1 MALQRP
7 MKQRPM
13 PSKSRAG
20 DRSSAASSGGFRRCA
35 IYARKSSEEGL
46 EQSFNSLD
54 AQREACEAYIASQ
67 RHEGWRVLPT
77 AYDDGGISGGT
88 MDRPALLRLL
98 RDIRDRKVDLVVV
111 YKVDRLTRSLA
122 DFAKIVEVFDA
133 NGVSFVSVTQQF
145 NTASSMGRLTL
156 NMLLSFAQFEREV
169 TGERIRDKIAASK
182 RKGMW
187 MGGVP
192 PLGYDI
198 QDRSLVI
205 NEEEARTVRH
215 IFETYIQL
223 GAVRLLSDQL
233 DAERITSKRHISAKG
248 NSYGGRP
255 ISRGHLYR
263 LLRNRLYR
271 GEITHRDQT
280 YPGQHQPIIDDA
292 LWDQVQ
298 AQLEQNRVEQRA
310 QQTTIQASLVA
321 GLVTDQAGSK
331 LVPTYASK
339 NGKRYRYYVSQ
350 SLITG
355 TRSGAPHA
363 IRVPAADLERLV
375 SQRLCRWLTS
385 PAALMDAT
393 ASNVPATKHPAV
405 IAAANKLATTWNV
418 TPTISRCE
426 FLKAV
431 VECITITDIR
441 IEITIRPH
449 ALAQHLLGKHSGGID
464 AETNAAPDHGGAVV
478 LAIDAQLCRTGS
490 AMKLVAEGPE
500 ATPQPDPSLIRLLAR
515 AHAMR
520 KALEAGHHDS
530 IDACANAMGVTDSY
544 FSRIV
549 RLAYLAPDITTAIL
563 DGRQPANLTA
573 ARLSQTSDLPLAWNE
588 QRRVLGFA

>member
-1 MALQRP
+1 
-7 MKQRPM
+7 M
-13 PSKSRAG
+13 PAKGRGASASPAG
-20 DRSSAASSGGFRRCA
+20 RSDGVRRCA
-35 IYARKSSEEGL
+35 IYTRKSSEEGL

-88 MDRPALLRLL
+88 MDRPALLQLL
-98 RDIRDRKVDLVVV
+98 RDIRARKVDLVVV

-198 QDRSLVI
+198 QDRTLVI
-205 NEEEARTVRH
+205 NEEEAQTVRY
-215 IFETYIQL
+215 IFETYVTL
-223 GAVRLLSDQL
+223 GAVRPLQELL
-233 DAERITSKRHISAKG
+233 DAERITTKRHISAKG

-255 ISRGHLYR
+255 ISRGYLYR
-263 LLRNRLYR
+263 ILQNRLYR
-271 GEITHRDQT
+271 GEIVHNGQT
-280 YPGQHQPIIDDA
+280 YPGQHEPIIDAD
-292 LWDQVQ
+292 LWDRVQ

-310 QQTTIQASLVA
+310 QQTTIQTSMLA
-321 GLVTDQAGSK
+321 GLVTDQAGDK
-331 LVPTYASK
+331 LVPTYSNK

-355 TRSGAPHA
+355 TRGNAPHA

-375 SQRLCRWLTS
+375 SHRLCRWLTS
-385 PAALMDAT
+385 PGELIDAL
-393 ASNVPATKHPAV
+393 ASNVPATKHPAT
-405 IAAANKLATTWNV
+405 IAAAAKLATTWNV
-418 TPTISRCE
+418 TPTVSRCD
-426 FLKAV
+426 FLKAIV
-431 VECITITDIR
+431 DRITITDTS
-441 IEITIRPH
+441 ITIAIRPL
-449 ALAQHLLGKHSGGID
+449 ALAQHLLGRNGNTIS
-464 AETNAAPDHGGAVV
+464 AVTNADLDIQDPIV
-478 LAIDAQLCRTGS
+478 LTIYAQLCRTGL
-490 AMKLVAEGPE
+490 AMKLVAEGPD
-500 ATPQPDPSLIRLLAR
+500 ATPDPDPTLIRLLAR

-520 KALEAGHHDS
+520 NELEAGNHDS
-530 IDACANAMGVTDSY
+530 IEACANAMGVTSSY
-544 FSRIV
+544 VGRIV

-573 ARLSQTSDLPLAWNE
+573 ARLAQTSDLPLAWSD

>member
-1 MALQRP
+1 
-7 MKQRPM
+7 M
-13 PSKSRAG
+13 PAKRRGG
-20 DRSSAASSGGFRRCA
+20 DRSPAGSSGGFRRCA
-35 IYARKSSEEGL
+35 IYTRKSSEEGL

-133 NGVSFVSVTQQF
+133 NGASFVSVTQQF

-198 QDRSLVI
+198 RDRSLVV
-205 NEEEARTVRH
+205 NEAEARTVRH
-215 IFETYIQL
+215 IFETYVAL
-223 GAVRLLSDQL
+223 GAVRPLQEQL

-263 LLRNRLYR
+263 LLQNRLYR
-271 GEITHRDQT
+271 GEITHNGQT
-280 YPGQHQPIIDDA
+280 YPGQHEPIIDQE

-298 AQLEQNRVEQRA
+298 AQLERNRIEQRA
-310 QQTTIQASLVA
+310 QHTTIQTSLLA
-321 GLVTDQAGSK
+321 GVVTDQQGDR

-339 NGKRYRYYVSQ
+339 TGKRYRYYISQ
-350 SLITG
+350 SLTTG
-355 TRSGAPHA
+355 TRGNAPHA

-385 PAALMDAT
+385 PADLMVAI
-393 ASNVPATKHPAV
+393 ASNVPATKHPAI
-405 IAAANKLATTWNV
+405 IAAGNKIAATWNI
-418 TPTISRCE
+418 TPTASRCE
-426 FLKAV
+426 FLKAIADRV
-431 VECITITDIR
+431 TITDTN
-441 IEITIRPH
+441 ITIAIRPR
-449 ALAQHLLGKHSGGID
+449 ALSQHLLGKHGESITANID
-464 AETNAAPDHGGAVV
+464 AAANTEDPIV
-478 LAIDAQLCRTGS
+478 LTIDAQLCRSGL

-500 ATPQPDPSLIRLLAR
+500 AMSQPDQTLIRLLAR
-515 AHAMR
+515 AHVMR
-520 KALEAGHHDS
+520 SKLEAGHHDS
-530 IDACANAMGVTDSY
+530 IEACANAMGVSNSY
-544 FSRIV
+544 VGRIV

-563 DGRQPANLTA
+563 DGRQPANVTA
-573 ARLSQTSDLPLAWNE
+573 ARLSQTSELPLAWSE

>member
-1 MALQRP
+1 
-7 MKQRPM
+7 M
-13 PSKSRAG
+13 PGKRRAG
-20 DRSSAASSGGFRRCA
+20 DRSPAGSSGSVRRCA
-35 IYARKSSEEGL
+35 IYTRKSSEEGL

-54 AQREACEAYIASQ
+54 AQREACEAYITSQ

-133 NGVSFVSVTQQF
+133 NGASFVSVTQQF

-198 QDRSLVI
+198 QDRTLVI
-205 NEEEARTVRH
+205 NEAEAQTVRY
-215 IFETYIQL
+215 IFETYVTL
-223 GAVRLLSDQL
+223 GAVRPLHEQL
-233 DAERITSKRHISAKG
+233 DAERITSKRHTSAKG

-263 LLRNRLYR
+263 LLQNRLYR
-271 GEITHRDQT
+271 GEITHNGQT
-280 YPGQHQPIIDDA
+280 YLGQHQPIIDEA

-310 QQTTIQASLVA
+310 QQTTIQASLLA
-321 GLVTDQAGSK
+321 GLVTDQQGDR

-355 TRSGAPHA
+355 TRGNAPHA

-375 SQRLCRWLTS
+375 LQRLCRWLTS
-385 PAALMDAT
+385 PADLLDALGST
-393 ASNVPATKHPAV
+393 IPATKHPAI
-405 IAAANKLATTWNV
+405 IAAANKLATAWNI
-418 TPTISRCE
+418 TPTTSRSV
-426 FLKAV
+426 FLKAIV
-431 VECITITDIR
+431 DRIAIGDTG
-441 IEITIRPH
+441 IEIAVRPNT
-449 ALAQHLLGKHSGGID
+449 LAQHLLGKADYNISAD
-464 AETNAAPDHGGAVV
+464 ASRSNDCQDPIV
-478 LAIDAQLCRTGS
+478 LTIDAQLCRSGL
-490 AMKLVAEGPE
+490 AMKLVTEGPE
-500 ATPQPDPSLIRLLAR
+500 AIPQPDPTMIRLLAR

-520 KALEAGHHDS
+520 CELGSGRHDS
-530 IDACANAMGVTDSY
+530 LEACANAMGVSNSY
-544 FSRIV
+544 VGRIV
-549 RLAYLAPDITTAIL
+549 RLAYLAPDITTSIL

-573 ARLSQTSDLPLAWNE
+573 ARLSQTSELPLAWSE

>member
-1 MALQRP
+1 
-7 MKQRPM
+7 M
-13 PSKSRAG
+13 PAKGRG
-20 DRSSAASSGGFRRCA
+20 GNLPSAASSGGFRRCA
-35 IYARKSSEEGL
+35 IYTRKSSEEGL

-67 RHEGWRVLPT
+67 RHEGWRALPT
-77 AYDDGGISGGT
+77 AYDDGGISCGT

-98 RDIRDRKVDLVVV
+98 RDIRARKVDLVVV

-198 QDRSLVI
+198 QDRQLVI
-205 NEEEARTVRH
+205 NEDEARTVRY
-215 IFETYIQL
+215 IFETYVQL
-223 GAVRLLSDQL
+223 GAVRPLHEQI
-233 DAERITSKRHISAKG
+233 DAERITTKRHTSAKG

-263 LLRNRLYR
+263 LLQNRLYR
-271 GEITHRDQT
+271 GEIVHKGQT
-280 YPGQHQPIIDDA
+280 YPGQHEPIIDHD

-298 AQLEQNRVEQRA
+298 AQLEQNRVEHRA
-310 QQTTIQASLVA
+310 QQTTIQTSLLA
-321 GLVTDQAGSK
+321 GLVTDQAGDR

-339 NGKRYRYYVSQ
+339 NGNRYRYYISQ
-350 SLITG
+350 TLTTG
-355 TRSGAPHA
+355 TRGNAPHA

-375 SQRLCRWLTS
+375 GARFCRWLMKPAELLDSLNTTVPTS
-385 PAALMDAT
+385 
-393 ASNVPATKHPAV
+393 KHPAV
-405 IAAANKLATTWNV
+405 IAAANKLATTWNI
-418 TPTISRCE
+418 TPTINRRDV
-426 FLKAV
+426 LQAV
-431 VECITITDIR
+431 VDRITITDTS
-441 IEITIRPH
+441 ITIVIRSL
-449 ALAQHLLGKHSGGID
+449 ALAQHLLGTNSGSIGID
-464 AETNAAPDHGGAVV
+464 SYENLAPQDPVI
-478 LAIDAQLCRTGS
+478 LTIDAQLCRTGL

-500 ATPQPDPSLIRLLAR
+500 AIQQVDPTLIRLLAR

-520 KALEAGHHDS
+520 KELETGNHAS
-530 IDACANAMGVTDSY
+530 VDACANAMGVTDSY

-563 DGRQPANLTA
+563 HGRQPPRLTA
-573 ARLSQTSDLPLAWNE
+573 AWLAQTSDLPLAWSE
-588 QRRVLGFA
+588 QRRILGFA

>member
-1 MALQRP
+1 
-7 MKQRPM
+7 M
-13 PSKSRAG
+13 PAKGRGGSPSA
-20 DRSSAASSGGFRRCA
+20 AASSGGLRRCA
-35 IYARKSSEEGL
+35 IYTRKSSEEGL

-67 RHEGWRVLPT
+67 RHEGWRALPT

-98 RDIRDRKVDLVVV
+98 RDIRARKVDLVVV

-133 NGVSFVSVTQQF
+133 NGASFVSVTQQF

-192 PLGYDI
+192 PLGFDI
-198 QDRSLVI
+198 QDRNLVI
-205 NEEEARTVRH
+205 NEAEARTVRY
-215 IFETYIQL
+215 IFETYVTL
-223 GAVRLLSDQL
+223 GAVRPLQEQL
-233 DAERITSKRHISAKG
+233 DAERITTKRHISASG
-248 NSYGGRP
+248 RTIGGRP
-255 ISRGHLYR
+255 ISRGHLYH
-263 LLRNRLYR
+263 LLQNRLYR
-271 GEITHRDQT
+271 GEIVHRDQT
-280 YPGQHQPIIDDA
+280 YPGQHEPIIGQD

-310 QQTTIQASLVA
+310 QQTTIQTSLLA
-321 GLVTDQAGSK
+321 GLVTDQAGDR

-350 SLITG
+350 TLTTG
-355 TRSGAPHA
+355 TRGNAPHA

-385 PAALMDAT
+385 PADLLDAMNPT
-393 ASNVPATKHPAV
+393 IPATKHPTV
-405 IAAANKLATTWNV
+405 IAAATKLATTWNV
-418 TPTISRCE
+418 TPTTNRRDVLQA
-426 FLKAV
+426 F
-431 VECITITDIR
+431 VERITISDAS
-441 IEITIRPH
+441 IEIDVRPL
-449 ALAQHLLGKHSGGID
+449 ALAQHLLGRHRNGID
-464 AETNAAPDHGGAVV
+464 ADANTDSDHQDPIV
-478 LAIDAQLCRTGS
+478 LTIDAQLCRSGL

-500 ATPQPDPSLIRLLAR
+500 VTPQPDPTLTRLLAR

-520 KALEAGHHDS
+520 KELETGNHAS
-530 IDACANAMGVTDSY
+530 VDACANAMGVTDSY

-573 ARLSQTSDLPLAWNE
+573 ARLSQTSGLPLAWSE
-588 QRRVLGFA
+588 QRTGLGFA

>member
-1 MALQRP
+1 
-7 MKQRPM
+7 M
-13 PSKSRAG
+13 PAKSRAG
-20 DRSSAASSGGFRRCA
+20 DRSPVGSTGGTVRRCA
-35 IYARKSSEEGL
+35 IYTRKSSEEGL

-133 NGVSFVSVTQQF
+133 NGASFVSVTQQF

-198 QDRSLVI
+198 QDRNLVI

-215 IFETYIQL
+215 IFETYVTL
-223 GAVRLLSDQL
+223 GAVRLLHEQIN
-233 DAERITSKRHISAKG
+233 EEGITTKEHTSAKG

-263 LLRNRLYR
+263 LLQNRLYR
-271 GEITHRDQT
+271 GEITHKDQT
-280 YPGQHQPIIDDA
+280 YPGQHEPIIDQD
-292 LWDQVQ
+292 LWNQVQ
-298 AQLEQNRVEQRA
+298 AQLEQNRDEQRA
-310 QQTTIQASLVA
+310 QHTTIQTSLLA
-321 GLVTDQAGSK
+321 GLVTDQQGDK

-339 NGKRYRYYVSQ
+339 SGKRYRYYVSQ

-355 TRSGAPHA
+355 TRKSAPHA

-375 SQRLCRWLTS
+375 AQRLCRWLTS
-385 PAALMDAT
+385 PADLMDAI
-393 ASNVPATKHPAV
+393 ASNVTAAKHPA
-405 IAAANKLATTWNV
+405 IITAANKLATTWNV
-418 TPTISRCE
+418 TPTNNRRDVLQAITER
-426 FLKAV
+426 V
-431 VECITITDIR
+431 TITDAR
-441 IEITIRPH
+441 IAIAIRPL
-449 ALAQHLLGKHSGGID
+449 ALAQHLLGKSSGGIG
-464 AETNAAPDHGGAVV
+464 AETEGDANLEDPVV
-478 LAIDAQLCRTGS
+478 LMIDAQLCRTGL

-500 ATPQPDPSLIRLLAR
+500 AVPQPDPTLIRLLAR

-520 KALEAGHHDS
+520 RALETGHHDS

-563 DGRQPANLTA
+563 DGRQPANVTA
-573 ARLSQTSDLPLAWNE
+573 ARLSQTSELPLAWSE
-588 QRRVLGFA
+588 QCRVLGFA

>member
-1 MALQRP
+1 
-7 MKQRPM
+7 M
-13 PSKSRAG
+13 PPKGRAG
-20 DRSSAASSGGFRRCA
+20 DRSPAGSSDGVRRCA
-35 IYARKSSEEGL
+35 IYTRKSSEEGL

-98 RDIRDRKVDLVVV
+98 RDIRARKVDLVVV

-133 NGVSFVSVTQQF
+133 NGASFVSVTQQF

-198 QDRSLVI
+198 QDRNLVI
-205 NEEEARTVRH
+205 NEAEARTVRY
-215 IFETYIQL
+215 IFETYVTL
-223 GAVRLLSDQL
+223 GAVRPLHEQL
-233 DAERITSKRHISAKG
+233 DAERITTKRHISAKG

-255 ISRGHLYR
+255 ISRGHLYH
-263 LLRNRLYR
+263 LLQNRLYR
-271 GEITHRDQT
+271 GEIVHRDQT
-280 YPGQHQPIIDDA
+280 YPGQHEPIIDQD
-292 LWDQVQ
+292 LWDRVQ

-310 QQTTIQASLVA
+310 QHTAIQTSLLA
-321 GLVTDQAGSK
+321 GLVTDQLGSK
-331 LVPTYASK
+331 LVPTHASK
-339 NGKRYRYYVSQ
+339 NGKQYRYYISQ

-355 TRSGAPHA
+355 TRSSAPHA
-363 IRVPAADLERLV
+363 LRVPAADLERLV

-385 PAALMDAT
+385 PAELIDALNT
-393 ASNVPATKHPAV
+393 TIPATTHPSL
-405 IAAANKLATTWNV
+405 IAAACKLATDWSV
-418 TPTISRCE
+418 TPTINRRD
-426 FLKAV
+426 FLQAV
-431 VECITITDIR
+431 VDRITIGDAG
-441 IEITIRPH
+441 ITIAIR
-449 ALAQHLLGKHSGGID
+449 ALALTQHLLGRHRNGID
-464 AETNAAPDHGGAVV
+464 ADTNADPDHPDPVI
-478 LAIDAQLCRTGS
+478 LTIDAQLCRTGL

-500 ATPQPDPSLIRLLAR
+500 AIQQVDPTLIRLLAR

-520 KALEAGHHDS
+520 KELETGNHAS
-530 IDACANAMGVTDSY
+530 VDACANAMGVTDSY

-563 DGRQPANLTA
+563 HGRQPPRLTA
-573 ARLSQTSDLPLAWNE
+573 AWLAQTSDLPLAWSE
-588 QRRVLGFA
+588 QRRILGFA

>member
-1 MALQRP
+1 
-7 MKQRPM
+7 M
-13 PSKSRAG
+13 PAKGRG
-20 DRSSAASSGGFRRCA
+20 GNLPSAASSGGFRRCA
-35 IYARKSSEEGL
+35 IYTRKSSEEGL

-67 RHEGWRVLPT
+67 RHEGWRALPT

-88 MDRPALLRLL
+88 MDRPALLQLL
-98 RDIRDRKVDLVVV
+98 RDIRARKVDLVVV

-198 QDRSLVI
+198 QDRTLVI
-205 NEEEARTVRH
+205 NEEEAQTVKY
-215 IFETYIQL
+215 IFEIYVTL
-223 GAVRLLSDQL
+223 GAVRPFQEQL
-233 DAERITSKRHISAKG
+233 DAERITSKRHTSAKG

-263 LLRNRLYR
+263 LLQNRLYR
-271 GEITHRDQT
+271 GEVVHKDKT
-280 YPGQHQPIIDDA
+280 YPGQHEPIIDQD
-292 LWDQVQ
+292 LWDRVQ
-298 AQLEQNRVEQRA
+298 AQLERNRIEQKA
-310 QQTTIQASLVA
+310 QQTTIESSLLV
-321 GLVTDQAGSK
+321 GLVTDQAGER
-331 LVPTYASK
+331 LVPTYAAK

-350 SLITG
+350 CLITG
-355 TRSGAPHA
+355 TRNDAPHA

-375 SQRLCRWLTS
+375 SHRFCRWLTS
-385 PAALMDAT
+385 PAELIDALAP
-393 ASNVPATKHPAV
+393 AVPATKHPAI
-405 IAAANKLATTWNV
+405 IAAAARLATTWNV
-418 TPTISRCE
+418 TPTINRRD
-426 FLKAV
+426 FLRAV
-431 VECITITDIR
+431 VDRITIADTG
-441 IEITIRPH
+441 IEIAIRPL
-449 ALAQHLLGKHSGGID
+449 ALAQHLLGRHSNSTAVG
-464 AETNAAPDHGGAVV
+464 TNPDPDQQHPTI
-478 LAIDAQLCRTGS
+478 LTIDAQLCRTGL

-500 ATPQPDPSLIRLLAR
+500 AIPQPDPTLIRLLAR

-520 KALEAGHHDS
+520 KELETGHHDS
-530 IDACANAMGVTDSY
+530 IDACASAMGVTSSY
-544 FSRIV
+544 VSRVV
-549 RLAYLAPDITTAIL
+549 RLAYLAPDITAAIL

-573 ARLSQTSDLPLAWNE
+573 ARLAQTSELPLAWSE